1 VELRRIARDVWA
13 CLQPDRGW
21 GWSNSGFARGGGG
34 LVIDTLMDV
43 PHTQRALDLYATV
56 APDPPR
62 RLVNTHH
69 NSDHCWGNQLLRGA
83 EIWGHRF
90 CAEALRRDLQPAAL
104 AALVARPDLPPGLR
118 WFADDVREFDFRG
131 IEVTP
136 PDHLVGDE
144 GVELDLDGR
153 PARLIYVGPAHTG
166 GDLLV
171 HLPDDGVLFAGDVL
185 FRRCTPVGW
194 EGTTQRWVEALD
206 HIAAL
211 APEVVIPGHGEP
223 CGPEGAL
230 ELRDYLLFVE
240 AEARRLQHLS
250 PLEAAKRVELGA
262 FAKWT
267 QPERIVF
274 VLARAFRELR
284 GGAWDETVEAI
295 PLFEAAVELRRW
307 WEETR

>member
-1 VELRRIARDVWA
+1 VELRRIARDVFA

-21 GWSNSGFARGGGG
+21 GWSNGGFVRGGGG
-34 LVIDTLMDV
+34 LVVDTFMDV
-43 PHTQRALDLYATV
+43 AHTQRALDLYATI

-69 NSDHCWGNQLLRGA
+69 NADHCWGNQLLRGA
-83 EIWGHRF
+83 EIWGHRL
-90 CAEALRRDLQPAAL
+90 CAEAMRKDLQPAAL
-104 AALVARPDLPPGLR
+104 AALVASPDLPPGLR

-131 IEVTP
+131 IEVVP
-136 PDHLVGDE
+136 PDHLVGD
-144 GVELDLDGR
+144 GGAELDLDGR
-153 PARLIYVGPAHTG
+153 LARLVYVGPAHTG

-185 FRRCTPVGW
+185 FRRCTPIGW

-206 HIAAL
+206 LVAAL
-211 APEVVIPGHGEP
+211 APELVIPGHGEP
-223 CGPEGAL
+223 CAPDGAL

-240 AEARRLQHLS
+240 AEARRLQHLT

-274 VLARAFRELR
+274 LLARAFRELR
-284 GGAWDETVEAI
+284 GGAWDESVEAI
-295 PLFEAAVELRRW
+295 ALFEDAVALRRW
-307 WEETR
+307 WEERR